1 MNFFSKETNKGNWMR
16 VTSWT
21 TIVYMVF
28 IGLPIFALVLRGLG
42 SQQLINNIFSD
53 LTLQALR
60 LSFIT
65 SSISILAIVLFATPT
80 AYYLSRKAGN
90 LKRIIEILI
99 DLPIVL
105 PPVVAGV
112 AMLMA
117 FGRNGLLSNLFGNTE
132 YSVSFTTLAVIL
144 AQIFVAA
151 PFYTKSASNGFAQV
165 PRELEDISQTL
176 GMTPIKTFWKITLPI
191 ASPTIL
197 GGLALSWAR
206 ALSEFGATLMFAG
219 NFIGKT
225 QTMPLAI
232 LSAMETDFDAAI
244 ALSIILLIASTM
256 ILVILTMLGQRSN
269 SVEVRE

>member
-1 MNFFSKETNKGNWMR
+1 MNLFSKENNKGSWMR

-21 TIVYMVF
+21 TIVYIVF
-28 IGLPIFALVLRGLG
+28 IGLPIFALLARALR
-42 SQQLINNIFSD
+42 SQQLIDNLFSD
-53 LTLQALR
+53 LTFQALR

-65 SSISILAIVLFATPT
+65 SSISIIAIILFATPT
-80 AYYLSRKAGN
+80 AYYLSRRNGKI
-90 LKRIIEILI
+90 KRVIEILV

-117 FGRNGLLSNLFGNTE
+117 FGRNGLLSDIFGNTD
-132 YSVSFTTLAVIL
+132 YSVSFTTFAVIL

-151 PFYTKSASNGFAQV
+151 PFYTKSASAGFAQV
-165 PRELEDISQTL
+165 PKELEDISETL
-176 GMTPIKTFWKITLPI
+176 GVTPIKTFFKITLPI

-232 LSAMETDFDAAI
+232 LSAMESDFDAAI
-244 ALSIILLIASTM
+244 ALSIVLLIASTM
-256 ILVILTMLGQRSN
+256 ILVILTILGQRSQ
-269 SVEVRE
+269 SGEVR

>member
-1 MNFFSKETNKGNWMR
+1 MR
-16 VTSWT
+16 VTNWT
-21 TIVYMVF
+21 TIVYIVF
-28 IGLPIFALVLRGLG
+28 IGLPIFALLARALG
-42 SQQLINNIFSD
+42 SRQLINNLFSD

-65 SSISILAIVLFATPT
+65 SSISILVIILFATPT
-80 AYYLSRKAGN
+80 AYYLSRRNGKI
-90 LKRIIEILI
+90 KRVIEILI

-112 AMLMA
+112 GMLMA
-117 FGRNGLLSNLFGNTE
+117 FGRNGLLSSLLGNPE

-151 PFYTKSASNGFAQV
+151 PFYTKSASTGFAQV
-165 PRELEDISQTL
+165 PKELEDISQTL
-176 GMTPIKTFWKITLPI
+176 GMTPIKTFFKITLPI

-232 LSAMETDFDAAI
+232 LSAMETDFDSAI
-244 ALSIILLIASTM
+244 ALSIILLVASTI
-256 ILVILTMLGQRSN
+256 ILVILTILGQRSQ